1 MLGYAKKQCCS
12 IILGVIFMLGASST
26 EIVTPLF
33 IGAVID
39 RFEKDDIDGVH
50 RLCGYFV
57 ILIIVSKIVSRILW
71 LKIIIIQ
78 VTWL

>member
-1 MLGYAKKQCCS
+1 MMGYAKKQCCS

-39 RFEKDDIDGVH
+39 RFEKRDFDGVTT
-50 RLCGYFV
+50 LCLYFL
-57 ILIIVSKIVSRILW
+57 ILILVSTIVSKFCGSE
-71 LKIIIIQ
+71 
-78 VTWL
+78 